1 MGLGWTDSTEGACAC
16 FFSLIVIAAL
26 AAIFV
31 RKSVWAMIT
40 MLGLIAGWFFGAFLF
55 TIIATSSG
63 WESEMG
69 YWLLASVFALI
80 GCITACQF
88 GVPVVMTLTS
98 IVGSYLFMRA
108 WTLFYPGHYPN
119 ESQIVSPA
127 SLDKDADLFEMTYM
141 FWVFVSV
148 FLVCFAFSMTF
159 QAKIYK
165 QINYELHQHEYRHGQ
180 SQVFSSV

>member
-1 MGLGWTDSTEGACAC
+1 MGLGWCSDTVDACVC
-16 FFSLIVIAAL
+16 FFTLVILAIF
-26 AAIFV
+26 AAILV
-31 RKSVWAMIT
+31 RKSVEAMIA
-40 MLGLIAGWFFGAFLF
+40 MLGLISGWFSGAFLF

-63 WESEMG
+63 WEPEWG
-69 YWLLASVFALI
+69 YWFMTSIFALI
-80 GCITACQF
+80 GCIAACKF

-119 ESQIVSPA
+119 ESQIVTPA

-148 FLVCFAFSMTF
+148 FLVCFAFCMIF
-159 QAKIYK
+159 
-165 QINYELHQHEYRHGQ
+165 
-180 SQVFSSV
+180 